1 MAQFRDQ
8 EFISKVGKNIVRIRN
23 EKKITQE
30 ELMDRTGLTLSQ
42 VGRIERAEVNT
53 SISMIA
59 LIARGLGVEP
69 KEIFD
74 FS

>member
-1 MAQFRDQ
+1 MAQYRDQ
-8 EFISKVGKNIVRIRN
+8 EFIEKVGKKIVSIRN
-23 EKKITQE
+23 RKRITQE

-59 LIARGLGVEP
+59 LIAKGLQVKP
-69 KEIFD
+69 KELFD
-74 FS
+74 V